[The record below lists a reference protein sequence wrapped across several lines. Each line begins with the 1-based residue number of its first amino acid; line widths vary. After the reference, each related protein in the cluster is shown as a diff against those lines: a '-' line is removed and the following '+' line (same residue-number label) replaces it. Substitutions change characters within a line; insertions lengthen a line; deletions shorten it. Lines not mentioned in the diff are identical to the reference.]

1 MDGKI
6 KKVQRWLERCLV
18 ACKSRSWENA
28 LADME
33 CASAEME
40 NARRELWSIVDGS
53 RVKTRT
59 RRFSRSIGASIA
71 AAVFVLVTAFPVSMP
86 EPVRR
91 AVRASLAWEDQ
102 KALLELVTRDEREM
116 LLMLRK
122 NLSSA
127 NIPERDPETP
137 AVRENP
143 SDRVSMRA
151 VKVEKTGRLVKDGSS
166 ESEVPL
172 DRFIELMEIGQRA
185 LRTDDGPVLLEER

>member
-33 CASAEME
+33 CASAELE
-40 NARRELWSIVDGS
+40 TARRELWSIVDGS
-53 RVKTRT
+53 RSKVRT
-59 RRFSRSIGASIA
+59 RRISRSIGASVA
-71 AAVFVLVTAFPVSMP
+71 AAVFVLVAAFPVSMP

-91 AVRASLAWEDQ
+91 AVRSSLAWEDQ

-127 NIPERDPETP
+127 NVPERAPEVP
-137 AVRENP
+137 AIRKNQP
-143 SDRVSMRA
+143 DRVSMRA
-151 VKVEKTGRLVKDGSS
+151 VKVEKTGRSVKDGVF
-166 ESEVPL
+166 EGEVPL
-172 DRFIELMEIGQRA
+172 DQFIELMKIGQRA
-185 LRTDDGPVLLEER
+185 LRTDDGPVLLE

>member
-33 CASAEME
+33 CASAELE
-40 NARRELWSIVDGS
+40 SARRELWSIVDGS
-53 RVKTRT
+53 RSKVRA
-59 RRFSRSIGASIA
+59 RRISRSIGASVA
-71 AAVFVLVTAFPVSMP
+71 AAVFVLVAAFPISMP

-91 AVRASLAWEDQ
+91 AVRSSLAWEDQ
-102 KALLELVTRDEREM
+102 KALLELVTRDERQM

-127 NIPERDPETP
+127 NVPERAPEVP
-137 AVRENP
+137 AIRENQ

-151 VKVEKTGRLVKDGSS
+151 VKVEKTGRSVKDGSS
-166 ESEVPL
+166 EKEVPL
-172 DRFIELMEIGQRA
+172 DQFIELMEIGQRA
-185 LRTDDGPVLLEER
+185 LRTDDGSVLLEER